1 MSAVS
6 VIAIDGPAA
15 SGKSS
20 TAQAVARTLGACY
33 LDSGALYRALTVVDL
48 ESGAPETGELLRR
61 AEDRGLG
68 LERIAD
74 GIVPVLDGL
83 AAEPRLR
90 TEAVNARVSS
100 LSAVPEVRDWVNAR
114 LREAAHRTEA
124 SGGARPLL
132 VLDGRDIGTVV
143 FPDAPVKIF
152 LTATPE
158 ARARRRLLQRGL
170 PIDPERLARESAELG
185 ERDRQDRARLIAPL
199 RQARDAIVLDT
210 TDMAFERQV
219 DEIVQV
225 ARKLLSL
232 R

>member
-20 TAQAVARTLGACY
+20 TAQAVARSLGAFH

-48 ESGAPETGELLRR
+48 ESGSPGVPELLRR
-61 AEDRGLG
+61 AENRGLG
-68 LERIAD
+68 LELVAE
-74 GIVPVLDGL
+74 GIVPVLDGEV
-83 AAEPRLR
+83 AEPWLR

-100 LSAVPEVRDWVNAR
+100 LSAVLEVRDWVNTR
-114 LREAAHRTEA
+114 LREAARRT
-124 SGGARPLL
+124 SGFGGDRPLL

-143 FPDAPVKIF
+143 FPDAPVKFF

-158 ARARRRLLQRGL
+158 ARARRRLVQRGL
-170 PIDPERLARESAELG
+170 SIDSERLARESAELA
-185 ERDRQDRARLIAPL
+185 ERDRQDQARAVAPL
-199 RQARDAIVLDT
+199 RQAPDAIVLDT
-210 TDMAFERQV
+210 TDMPFERQV
-219 DEIVQV
+219 AEIVAV
-225 ARKLLSL
+225 ARKRLSL

>member
-1 MSAVS
+1 

-20 TAQAVARTLGACY
+20 TAQAVARALGAFH
-33 LDSGALYRALTVVDL
+33 LDSGALYRALTVVEL
-48 ESGAPETGELLRR
+48 ELDPATVGELLRR
-61 AEDRGLG
+61 AELRGLR
-68 LERIAD
+68 LERVAH

-90 TEAVNARVSS
+90 NEAVNSRVSFV
-100 LSAVPEVRDWVNAR
+100 SAIPEVREWVNDR
-114 LREAAHRTEA
+114 LRQAAHRTEA

-143 FPDAPVKIF
+143 FPDAPVKVF

-158 ARARRRLLQRGL
+158 ARARRRLLQRGVL
-170 PIDPERLARESAELG
+170 IDPERLAHESAELA
-185 ERDRQDRARLIAPL
+185 ERDQQDRAREIAPL
-199 RQARDAIVLDT
+199 RQAEDAVVLDT
-210 TDMAFERQV
+210 TDMPFQRQV
-219 DEIVQV
+219 DEIVSL
-225 ARKLLSL
+225 ARKRLSL